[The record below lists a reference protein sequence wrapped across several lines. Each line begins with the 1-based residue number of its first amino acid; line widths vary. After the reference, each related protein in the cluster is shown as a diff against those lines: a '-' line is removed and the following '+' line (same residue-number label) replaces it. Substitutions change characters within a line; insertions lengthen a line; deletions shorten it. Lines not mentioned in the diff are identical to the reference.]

1 MRNKTNKSV
10 INIDGVELP
19 ILTHGGKYYCH
30 IAPLKTIK
38 RELDSMLSHHNKVYV
53 FRLDIRVSEY
63 THNNEVITRFLRTFN
78 AWIKRK
84 YKLKR
89 VGYAWCREI
98 ETAKKQHYHLVFMVD
113 GNVINT
119 TYGKIF
125 EKIQAITKAQ
135 GLKPYMPENAY
146 LIKRKDLVNGDH
158 EEYDKAF
165 IIGDIKLIQ
174 RLNEW
179 APSQVGGFEIFL
191 KDYKNIDT
199 ADVIV
204 KNCKTLNTKIKNITI
219 SIHKRFLYLWIR
231 HVLWSHFLTM
241 CKSATRIKPSSRK
254 PFVR

>member
-10 INIDGVELP
+10 INIDSVELP
-19 ILTHGGKYYCH
+19 ILTHGGKYDCH
-30 IAPLKTIK
+30 TDPLKIIK
-38 RELDSMLSHHNKVYV
+38 RELDSMLSHHNKIYV

-63 THNNEVITRFLRTFN
+63 THDNEVITRFLRTFN

-98 ETAKKQHYHLVFMVD
+98 ETAKKQHYHLVFIVD

-146 LIKRKDLVNGDH
+146 LIKRKDLVNGDY
-158 EEYDKAF
+158 EEYNKAF
-165 IIGDIKLIQ
+165 LRASYLTKDRGKD
-174 RLNEW
+174 
-179 APSQVGGFEIFL
+179 L
-191 KDYKNIDT
+191 KGVKVNSYQTSRVKPKKPKPKNDDYNGLLV
-199 ADVIV
+199 A
-204 KNCKTLNTKIKNITI
+204 
-219 SIHKRFLYLWIR
+219 
-231 HVLWSHFLTM
+231 
-241 CKSATRIKPSSRK
+241 
-254 PFVR
+254 